1 MFFFKGPTVSVK
13 FLWKYLELKASSCS
27 GKSVKATGG
36 QVVSQSLAN
45 DEELNRDCYE
55 TLMKLL

>member
-1 MFFFKGPTVSVK
+1 MLNFSGKN
-13 FLWKYLELKASSCS
+13 LELKASSCS
-27 GKSVKATGG
+27 GKSVKAIGG

-45 DEELNRDCYE
+45 DEELNRDCYD